1 MAWVDAG
8 VKVHALL
15 NPSIG
20 WLRKVSVATPEKRL
34 GAFCLHGI
42 SANFAGLAA
51 GGLTI
56 IF

>member
-1 MAWVDAG
+1 M
-8 VKVHALL
+8 VHALL

-34 GAFCLHGI
+34 RAFCLHGI